1 MDTKTQDTIAYD
13 ASSAI
18 VLAGKA
24 QSALA
29 NACDFVIDSHTMF
42 ELASDDLKQVKAL
55 QKEVEEKRTNITGP
69 LNQAVKAVNDLFR
82 APKDYLDKAEATLKR
97 AMVTWTTEQE
107 RLAAIARAEAEAA
120 ARAERERLA
129 AIEREQ
135 QEAARKAQ
143 EEAQAA
149 AAAGDQEAAA
159 RAMIQAQA
167 AQEQAAIAAVTANV
181 VTAAP
186 AVEAPAKVSGI
197 SGRMTFSADVTNLLE
212 LVKAVAEGGQL
223 GVPSKGEDVV
233 WEAIG
238 QAVQTWKYAAA
249 GLSINMVSDQPGGTK
264 SVFSIALEG
273 PSTLKTGEGIGI
285 GSLKEEVVKA
295 YAGFRTE
302 AEEAEGFF
310 EGQDVH
316 LVGSIYGGMVF
327 TFTEGKV
334 SRIFFG
340 ASAE

>member
-29 NACDFVIDSHTMF
+29 NASDFVIDSHTMF
-42 ELASDDLKQVKAL
+42 ELAGDDLKQVKAL
-55 QKEVEEKRTNITGP
+55 QKEVEEKRTSITGP

-129 AIEREQ
+129 VIEREH

-149 AAAGDQEAAA
+149 AAAGDQEAAK
-159 RAMIQAQA
+159 RAMAEAEAAQQQA
-167 AQEQAAIAAVTANV
+167 AVMAMTAQV
-181 VTAAP
+181 VTASP

-212 LVKAVAEGGQL
+212 LVKAVAAGTAPLEALQADTKFLGAQARAFKKAGQL
-223 GVPSKGEDVV
+223 YPGVM
-233 WEAIG
+233 
-238 QAVQTWKYAAA
+238 AVAERSISARAA
-249 GLSINMVSDQPGGTK
+249 
-264 SVFSIALEG
+264 
-273 PSTLKTGEGIGI
+273 
-285 GSLKEEVVKA
+285 
-295 YAGFRTE
+295 
-302 AEEAEGFF
+302 
-310 EGQDVH
+310 
-316 LVGSIYGGMVF
+316 
-327 TFTEGKV
+327 
-334 SRIFFG
+334 
-340 ASAE
+340 

>member
-1 MDTKTQDTIAYD
+1 METKTQDTLTYD
-13 ASSAI
+13 ASSALI
-18 VLAGKA
+18 LTTKA
-24 QSALA
+24 QTAMTSAS
-29 NACDFVIDSHTMF
+29 DFVIDSSTMF

-55 QKEVEEKRTNITGP
+55 QKEVEEKRTSITGP

-82 APKDYLDKAEATLKR
+82 APKEYLDKAESTLKR

-167 AQEQAAIAAVTANV
+167 AQEQAAMAAVTANV

-186 AVEAPAKVSGI
+186 VVEAPTKVSGI
-197 SGRMTFSADVTNLLE
+197 SGRMTFSAEVTDLME
-212 LVKAVAEGGQL
+212 LVKAVAAGTAPIEAIQADTKFLGAQARAFKKAGQL
-223 GVPSKGEDVV
+223 YPGVM
-233 WEAIG
+233 
-238 QAVQTWKYAAA
+238 AVAERSISARAA
-249 GLSINMVSDQPGGTK
+249 
-264 SVFSIALEG
+264 
-273 PSTLKTGEGIGI
+273 
-285 GSLKEEVVKA
+285 
-295 YAGFRTE
+295 
-302 AEEAEGFF
+302 
-310 EGQDVH
+310 
-316 LVGSIYGGMVF
+316 
-327 TFTEGKV
+327 
-334 SRIFFG
+334 
-340 ASAE
+340 

>member
-29 NACDFVIDSHTMF
+29 SASDFVIDSHTMF

-55 QKEVEEKRTNITGP
+55 QKEVEEKRTSITGP

-107 RLAAIARAEAEAA
+107 RLAATARAEAEAA

-149 AAAGDQEAAA
+149 AAAGNQEAAA

-167 AQEQAAIAAVTANV
+167 AQEQAAMAAVTANV

-212 LVKAVAEGGQL
+212 LVKAVAEGKA
-223 GVPSKGEDVV
+223 PI
-233 WEAIG
+233 EAI
-238 QAVQTWKYAAA
+238 QADMKFLNAQARAFKNPSQLYPGVITMVERSISARAA
-249 GLSINMVSDQPGGTK
+249 
-264 SVFSIALEG
+264 
-273 PSTLKTGEGIGI
+273 
-285 GSLKEEVVKA
+285 
-295 YAGFRTE
+295 
-302 AEEAEGFF
+302 
-310 EGQDVH
+310 
-316 LVGSIYGGMVF
+316 
-327 TFTEGKV
+327 
-334 SRIFFG
+334 
-340 ASAE
+340 